1 MGLMSGLSLRTSV
14 AERLGLDSQ
23 MRAGAK
29 QFFVA
34 ADAEPALSPRQAYR
48 RLLRQRLLLG
58 LAMLVVLVVL
68 LLVALGSGSY
78 QLGPGA
84 VAVALAAGPSPA
96 DREQLVA
103 AQVIWGLRLPRVIA
117 ALLSGASLG
126 LAGAVLQGLLRNPL
140 ASPFTLGISQGAAL
154 GATCAIVLFE
164 AGALHAVGTEAMTLQ
179 APMSVV
185 GLALTGGLGAV
196 ALILL
201 IGTLRGLTP
210 EAVVLAGIALGA
222 FASAATMIVQYFAS
236 DTQAAATLF
245 WTFGDLGRAGWS
257 EVAWLA
263 VALVMIGVWPL
274 RAAWR
279 YNALAWGDDLARGL
293 GVSVAWQRLIG
304 TAAAAA
310 LAAISTAFLGV
321 IGFIGLIAPHLI
333 RLLIGG
339 DQRFLL
345 PFSALAGALILL
357 GADTL
362 ARLLIAPVMLP
373 VGAVTALLGAPLLLL
388 LLLSQRR

>member
-1 MGLMSGLSLRTSV
+1 MQGL
-14 AERLGLDSQ
+14 
-23 MRAGAK
+23 AK
-29 QFFVA
+29 DKESAVGNA
-34 ADAEPALSPRQAYR
+34 VDAPPSPRRAYQ
-48 RLLRQRLLLG
+48 RLLQQRLLLG
-58 LAMLVVLVVL
+58 LAMLAALAL
-68 LLVALGSGSY
+68 LLLIALGSGSY
-78 QLGPGA
+78 KLDPGA
-84 VAVALAAGPSPA
+84 VAAALVAGPSPA
-96 DREQLVA
+96 DRDQLVA
-103 AQVIWGLRLPRVIA
+103 AQVIWSLRLPRVIA
-117 ALLSGASLG
+117 ALLAGASLG

-140 ASPFTLGISQGAAL
+140 ASPFTLGISQGAAF
-154 GATCAIVLFE
+154 GATCAIVLFD

-185 GLALTGGLGAV
+185 GLALAGGFGAA
-196 ALILL
+196 ALILM

-263 VALVMIGVWPL
+263 AALVAIGVWPL
-274 RAAWR
+274 RAAWH

-293 GVSVAWQRLIG
+293 GVSVARQRLIG

-310 LAAISTAFLGV
+310 LAAMTTAFLGV
-321 IGFIGLIAPHLI
+321 IGFIGLTAPHLI

-362 ARLLIAPVMLP
+362 ARVLIAPVMLP
-373 VGAVTALLGAPLLLL
+373 VGAVTALLGAPLLLVL
-388 LLLSQRR
+388 LLRQRR

>member
-1 MGLMSGLSLRTSV
+1 MV
-14 AERLGLDSQ
+14 ADVRPVVQGHRS
-23 MRAGAK
+23 AK
-29 QFFVA
+29 QFDAA
-34 ADAEPALSPRQAYR
+34 ADSKPPSPRKAYQ

-58 LAMLVVLVVL
+58 LAMLAALAVL
-68 LLVALGSGSY
+68 LLIALGSGSY
-78 QLGPGA
+78 QLGPSA
-84 VAVALAAGPSPA
+84 VTAALLAGPSPA
-96 DREQLVA
+96 DQEQRVA
-103 AQVIWGLRLPRVIA
+103 AQVIWSLRLPRVIA
-117 ALLSGASLG
+117 ALLAGASLG

-154 GATCAIVLFE
+154 GATCAIVLFD

-185 GLALTGGLGAV
+185 GLALAGGLGAA

-263 VALVMIGVWPL
+263 AALVAIGVWPL

-293 GVSVAWQRLIG
+293 GVSVAQQRLIG

-310 LAAISTAFLGV
+310 LAAITTAFLGV

-333 RLLIGG
+333 RPLIGG

-345 PFSALAGALILL
+345 PFSALVGAMVLL
-357 GADTL
+357 AADTL
-362 ARLLIAPVMLP
+362 ARVLIAPVMLP
-373 VGAVTALLGAPLLLL
+373 VGAVTALLGAPLLLVL
-388 LLLSQRR
+388 LLRQRR

>member
-1 MGLMSGLSLRTSV
+1 MQGL
-14 AERLGLDSQ
+14 
-23 MRAGAK
+23 AK
-29 QFFVA
+29 DKESAVGNA
-34 ADAEPALSPRQAYR
+34 VDALPSPRRAYQ
-48 RLLRQRLLLG
+48 RLLQRRLLLG
-58 LAMLVVLVVL
+58 LAMLVALAL
-68 LLVALGSGSY
+68 LLLIALGSGSY
-78 QLGPGA
+78 QLGPSA
-84 VAVALAAGPSPA
+84 VAAALLAGPSPA
-96 DREQLVA
+96 DQEQRVA
-103 AQVIWGLRLPRVIA
+103 AQVIWSLRLPRVIA
-117 ALLSGASLG
+117 ALLAGASLG
-126 LAGAVLQGLLRNPL
+126 LAGSVLQGLLRNPL
-140 ASPFTLGISQGAAL
+140 ASPFTLGISQGAAF
-154 GATCAIVLFE
+154 GATCAIVLFD

-185 GLALTGGLGAV
+185 GLALAGGLGAA
-196 ALILL
+196 ALILM

-263 VALVMIGVWPL
+263 AALVAIGVWPL
-274 RAAWR
+274 RAAWH

-293 GVSVAWQRLIG
+293 GVSVARQRLIG

-310 LAAISTAFLGV
+310 LAAVTTAFLGV

-345 PFSALAGALILL
+345 PFSALAGALVLL
-357 GADTL
+357 AADTL
-362 ARLLIAPVMLP
+362 ARVLIAPVMLP
-373 VGAVTALLGAPLLLL
+373 VGAVTALLGAPLLLVL
-388 LLLSQRR
+388 LLRQRR

>member
-1 MGLMSGLSLRTSV
+1 
-14 AERLGLDSQ
+14 
-23 MRAGAK
+23 MRASANQSDIG
-29 QFFVA
+29 VDA
-34 ADAEPALSPRQAYR
+34 ARPSPRRAYQ

-58 LAMLVVLVVL
+58 SAMLAALAVL
-68 LLVALGSGSY
+68 LLIALGSGSY
-78 QLGPGA
+78 RLGPSA
-84 VAVALAAGPSPA
+84 VAAALVAGPSPA

-103 AQVIWGLRLPRVIA
+103 AQVIWGLRLPRVLA
-117 ALLSGASLG
+117 ALLAGAALG

-154 GATCAIVLFE
+154 GATCAIVLFD

-185 GLALTGGLGAV
+185 GLALTGGLGAA

-263 VALVMIGVWPL
+263 AALVAIGVWPL

-293 GVSVAWQRLIG
+293 GVSVAKQRLIG
-304 TAAAAA
+304 TASAAA
-310 LAAISTAFLGV
+310 LAAITTAFLGV

-362 ARLLIAPVMLP
+362 ARVLIAPVMLP
-373 VGAVTALLGAPLLLL
+373 VGAVTALLGAPLLLVL
-388 LLLSQRR
+388 LLRQRR

>member
-1 MGLMSGLSLRTSV
+1 LRIIATDAAMGADGGVIML
-14 AERLGLDSQ
+14 ER
-23 MRAGAK
+23 
-29 QFFVA
+29 
-34 ADAEPALSPRQAYR
+34 AEPARSLSDMTSSPLLAYR
-48 RLLRQRLLLG
+48 RLLRRRALLG
-58 LAMLVVLVVL
+58 LAL
-68 LLVALGSGSY
+68 LLALGVVVVVALGSGSY
-78 QLGPGA
+78 RLGPGA
-84 VAVALAAGPSPA
+84 VLAAVAAGPSPA
-96 DREQLVA
+96 EQAHAVR
-103 AQVIWGLRLPRVIA
+103 AQVVWGLRLPRVTA
-117 ALLSGASLG
+117 ALLAGAALG

-154 GATCAIVLFE
+154 GATCAIVLFD

-185 GLALTGGLGAV
+185 GFALSGGLGAA
-196 ALILL
+196 ALILM

-236 DTQAAATLF
+236 DSQAAATLF

-263 VALVMIGVWPL
+263 AALIGIGFFPL

-293 GVSVAWQRLIG
+293 GVAVARQRLIG
-304 TAAAAA
+304 TASAAA
-310 LAAISTAFLGV
+310 LAAITTAFLGV
-321 IGFIGLIAPHLI
+321 IGFIGLIAPHAI

-357 GADTL
+357 AADTL

-388 LLLSQRR
+388 LLLRHPR

>member
-1 MGLMSGLSLRTSV
+1 MQGL
-14 AERLGLDSQ
+14 
-23 MRAGAK
+23 AK
-29 QFFVA
+29 DKESAVGNA
-34 ADAEPALSPRQAYR
+34 VDALPSPRRAYQ
-48 RLLRQRLLLG
+48 RLIRQRLLLG
-58 LAMLVVLVVL
+58 LAMLAALAL
-68 LLVALGSGSY
+68 LLLIALGSGSY
-78 QLGPGA
+78 KLDPGA
-84 VAVALAAGPSPA
+84 VAAALVAGPSPA
-96 DREQLVA
+96 DRDQLVA
-103 AQVIWGLRLPRVIA
+103 AQVIWSLRLPRVIA
-117 ALLSGASLG
+117 ALLAGASLG

-140 ASPFTLGISQGAAL
+140 ASPFTLGISQGAAF
-154 GATCAIVLFE
+154 GATCAIVLFD

-185 GLALTGGLGAV
+185 GLALAGGLGAA
-196 ALILL
+196 ALILM

-263 VALVMIGVWPL
+263 AALVAIGGWPL
-274 RAAWR
+274 RAAWH

-293 GVSVAWQRLIG
+293 GVSVARQRLIG
-304 TAAAAA
+304 TAAAAT
-310 LAAISTAFLGV
+310 LAAITTAFLGV

-362 ARLLIAPVMLP
+362 ARVLIAPVMLP
-373 VGAVTALLGAPLLLL
+373 VGAVTALLGAPLLLVL
-388 LLLSQRR
+388 LLRQRR

>member
-1 MGLMSGLSLRTSV
+1 L
-14 AERLGLDSQ
+14 ALDYL
-23 MRAGAK
+23 MRASANQSDIG
-29 QFFVA
+29 VDA
-34 ADAEPALSPRQAYR
+34 ARPSPRRAYQ

-58 LAMLVVLVVL
+58 SAMLAALAVL
-68 LLVALGSGSY
+68 LLIALGSGSY
-78 QLGPGA
+78 RLGPSA
-84 VAVALAAGPSPA
+84 VAAALVAGPSPA

-103 AQVIWGLRLPRVIA
+103 AQVIWGLRLPRVLA
-117 ALLSGASLG
+117 ALLAGAALG

-154 GATCAIVLFE
+154 GATCAIVLFD

-185 GLALTGGLGAV
+185 GLALTGGLGAA

-263 VALVMIGVWPL
+263 AALVAIGVWPL

-293 GVSVAWQRLIG
+293 GVSVAKQRLIG
-304 TAAAAA
+304 TASAAA
-310 LAAISTAFLGV
+310 LAAITTAFLGV

-362 ARLLIAPVMLP
+362 ARVLIAPVMLP
-373 VGAVTALLGAPLLLL
+373 VGAVTALLGAPLLLVL
-388 LLLSQRR
+388 LLRQRR